1 MIDPGA
7 SRPSGLFLFAIA
19 LLSAAVLIVELS
31 LTRIFSVTM
40 FYHFAFLAVSFAML
54 GLSAS
59 AVFVYVTP
67 RAHPPDRLLAQLR
80 RYAALFGVVT
90 IASTAA
96 LLNVRIGMQ
105 YSAWNLLLLLLM
117 YLCAAAPFM
126 MAGACLTLA
135 VSRCHHHIGQV
146 YAADLS
152 GAAVGCLLLIPA
164 LDAFGAPGAMIL
176 AGTLGFTASW
186 LFGLPG
192 AGSRGVRSGVRRGM
206 FALPALASA
215 LLLTVHAVR
224 PVLDVHDTKGHQGD
238 RVLFSKWNSFS
249 RIAVYDR
256 PHGDWALSSSYR
268 GPVPESRFMDI
279 DSAAATPILA
289 GAAGV
294 AGLQHLKYDLTAFAY
309 HLRPRAHAL
318 VIGPG
323 GGRDLWTALVFG
335 ARRVDAIELNPII
348 VFGVMSG
355 AFRGYSGDIYH
366 GPGVTVT
373 VDDGRSFVRRSRERY
388 DLIQASLVDTWA
400 ATSAG
405 AYALSENSLYTV
417 DAFVDYFRHL
427 KPDGVLTITR
437 WSFDGLRLLSLVWAA
452 GERLGWPT
460 ISDRVVVAT
469 HDRLATLIVK
479 NSPFEPDEIRRL
491 AGTARELQ
499 FGLAYAPLGAGGAD
513 TDFARLAG
521 APDPARFIRGYQT
534 DITPTT
540 DDRPFYFHQTRF
552 RVNLRRQMFFGDG
565 HDVLVLLLFCSAI
578 FLALFI
584 VVPLAGLSPEPVGWK
599 TLPIAGLAY
608 FACLGLGFMLIEIGL
623 LQRFVIFLGHPV
635 YSLTV
640 VLFTLLLGGGLGSAL
655 SRRWLRDSRHA
666 AAVLGAIVVG
676 VVVYALV
683 LPSIFDRWIA
693 LERGMRI
700 AMSVVLLL
708 PLGFL
713 LGMPLPAGVRM
724 LAAARPSAVAW
735 AWAIN
740 GVTSVLGASLAI
752 FLAMNWG
759 FTRVAFAGAG
769 AYAIAIVL
777 AGMLRRSLKS
787 PAAAV

>member
-7 SRPSGLFLFAIA
+7 SRPSGLFLLAIA
-19 LLSAAVLIVELS
+19 LLSSAILIVELS

-40 FYHFAFLAVSFAML
+40 FYHFAFLAVSIALL

-59 AVFVYVTP
+59 AVMVYVTP
-67 RAHPPDRLLAQLR
+67 RWHPPDRLLAQLR
-80 RYAALFGVVT
+80 RYAALFGAIT
-90 IASTAA
+90 IASTIA
-96 LLNVRIGMQ
+96 LLNVQVGMQ
-105 YSAWNLLLLLLM
+105 YSPRNLLLLLLM

-135 VSRCHHHIGQV
+135 VSRCHRHIGQV
-146 YAADLS
+146 YAADLC
-152 GAAVGCLLLIPA
+152 GAASGCLLLIPA
-164 LDAFGAPGAMIL
+164 LDTFGAPGAMIL
-176 AGTLGFTASW
+176 AATLGFIASW
-186 LFGLPG
+186 LFD
-192 AGSRGVRSGVRRGM
+192 VVSGVRRTLV
-206 FALPALASA
+206 ALPAIASA
-215 LLLTVHAVR
+215 ILLMVHAVR

-256 PHGDWALSSSYR
+256 PHGDWALSPSHR

-289 GAAGV
+289 GASGV

-309 HLRPRAHAL
+309 HLRPPAHAL
-318 VIGPG
+318 IIGPG

-348 VFGVMSG
+348 VRDVMGG
-355 AFRGYSGDIYH
+355 AFRSYSGDIYH

-373 VDDGRSFVRRSRERY
+373 VDDGRSFVRRSGERY

-460 ISDRVVVAT
+460 ISDRVVVST
-469 HDRLATLIVK
+469 YDRLATLIVK
-479 NSPFEPDEIRRL
+479 SSPFTPDEIGQL
-491 AGTARELQ
+491 AAKARELQ
-499 FGLAYAPLGAGGAD
+499 FGLAYAPFGAGGSGSD
-513 TDFARLAG
+513 SDFARLAG
-521 APDPARFIRGYQT
+521 ASDPESFIRGYQA

-540 DDRPFYFHQTRF
+540 DDRPFYFHQARF
-552 RVNLRRQMFFGDG
+552 RLNLRRQMFFGDG
-565 HDVLVLLLFCSAI
+565 HDVLVLLLLCSMI
-578 FLALFI
+578 FLALFV
-584 VVPLAGLSPEPVGWK
+584 VVPLAGLSPEPVSWGA
-599 TLPIAGLAY
+599 LPIAELGY
-608 FACLGLGFMLIEIGL
+608 FACLGIGFMLIEIGL
-623 LQRFVIFLGHPV
+623 MQRFVVFLGHPV

-655 SRRWLRDSRHA
+655 SRRWLTESRYA
-666 AAVLGAIVVG
+666 AAVLGAIAFAVVG
-676 VVVYALV
+676 YALV
-683 LPSIFDRWIA
+683 LPPIFDRWIA

-700 AMSVVLLL
+700 AISVVLLL
-708 PLGFL
+708 PLGLL

-724 LAAARPSAVAW
+724 LAAERPSAVAW

-759 FTRVAFAGAG
+759 FTRVAFTGA
-769 AYAIAIVL
+769 AVYAMALVL
-777 AGMLRRSLKS
+777 AGVMRRSRRS
-787 PAAAV
+787 